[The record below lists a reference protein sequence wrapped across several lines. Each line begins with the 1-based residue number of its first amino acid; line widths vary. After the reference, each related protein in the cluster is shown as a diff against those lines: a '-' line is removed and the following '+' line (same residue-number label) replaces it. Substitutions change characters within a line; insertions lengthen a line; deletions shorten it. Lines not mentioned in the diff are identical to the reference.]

1 MVCEGYRGRLPIAE
15 VAVGAAE
22 VVGGM
27 PGYV

>member
-1 MVCEGYRGRLPIAE
+1 MVCEGYRGRFPMAE